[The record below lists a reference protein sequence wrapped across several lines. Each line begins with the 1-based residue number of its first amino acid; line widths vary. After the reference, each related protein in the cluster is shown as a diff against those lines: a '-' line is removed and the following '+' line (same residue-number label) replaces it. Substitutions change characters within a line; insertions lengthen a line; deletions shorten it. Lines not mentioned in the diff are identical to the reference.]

1 MLPPRRSKCSK
12 TSGSTSAS
20 RHFTSEHD
28 LTIDLQPTLPGTR
41 LDLRPL
47 RADDWDALF
56 AVASDPLIWEQH
68 PNYDRYKEEV
78 FREFF
83 RVALES
89 QSALVAIDRANGMI
103 IGSSRFN
110 GYDAERRELEI
121 GWSFLARSYWGG
133 KYNREMKQLMLD
145 HAFQY
150 VDRVLF
156 VIGRNNIRSQQAIE
170 RIGGV
175 SVGLQTVRGV
185 ENAVFEITRTAW
197 SSNVLERRMP

>member
-1 MLPPRRSKCSK
+1 M
-12 TSGSTSAS
+12 
-20 RHFTSEHD
+20 
-28 LTIDLQPTLPGTR
+28 
-41 LDLRPL
+41 
-47 RADDWDALF
+47 
-56 AVASDPLIWEQH
+56 ASDPLIWEQH

-89 QSALVAIDRANGMI
+89 RSALVAIDRANGMI

-156 VIGRNNIRSQQAIE
+156 VIGRKNIRSQQAIE

-185 ENAVFEITRTAW
+185 ENDVFEITRTAW

>member
-1 MLPPRRSKCSK
+1 M
-12 TSGSTSAS
+12 
-20 RHFTSEHD
+20 
-28 LTIDLQPTLPGTR
+28 
-41 LDLRPL
+41 
-47 RADDWDALF
+47 
-56 AVASDPLIWEQH
+56 ASDPLIWEQH
-68 PNYDRYKEEV
+68 PNYDRYKEDV
-78 FREFF
+78 FHEFF

-89 QSALVAIDRANGMI
+89 QTALVAIDRANGMI

-150 VDRVLF
+150 VDRALF
-156 VIGRNNIRSQQAIE
+156 VIGPSNIRSQQAIQ
-170 RIGGV
+170 RVGGV
-175 SVGLQTVRGV
+175 PIGLQTVRGV

>member
-1 MLPPRRSKCSK
+1 M
-12 TSGSTSAS
+12 
-20 RHFTSEHD
+20 
-28 LTIDLQPTLPGTR
+28 TIDLQPTLHGTR

-89 QSALVAIDRANGMI
+89 RSALVAIDRANGMI
-103 IGSSRFN
+103 IGSSRFS
-110 GYDAERRELEI
+110 GYDADRRELEI

-133 KYNREMKQLMLD
+133 KYNAEMKRLMLD
-145 HAFQY
+145 HAFQS

-156 VIGRNNIRSQQAIE
+156 VIGPNNIRSQQAIQ
-170 RIGGV
+170 RVGGV
-175 SVGLQTVRGV
+175 PLGLQTVRGA
-185 ENAVFEITRTAW
+185 ENAVFEMTKAAWTTNVVSRRTP
-197 SSNVLERRMP
+197 SEK

>member
-1 MLPPRRSKCSK
+1 M
-12 TSGSTSAS
+12 
-20 RHFTSEHD
+20 
-28 LTIDLQPTLPGTR
+28 TIDLQPTLHGTR

-47 RADDWDALF
+47 QADDWDALF

-83 RVALES
+83 HVALES

-133 KYNREMKQLMLD
+133 KYNAEMKRLMLD
-145 HAFQY
+145 YAFKS

-156 VIGRNNIRSQQAIE
+156 VIGPNNIRSQQAIQ
-170 RIGGV
+170 RVGGV

-185 ENAVFEITRTAW
+185 ENAVFEITRDAW
-197 SSNVLERRMP
+197 TSNVLAHRKA